1 MKKPSIPS
9 IPLDASNKDILV
21 PLKEAV
27 EIITGQ
33 RGQKL
38 KLLTGQAR
46 VSDLVIKVN
55 EIIRALQNPTEP
67 EALTEVEPTPKI
79 TVSATAPPSPSV
91 NDVWID
97 TN

>member
-1 MKKPSIPS
+1 MKKPAIPS
-9 IPLDASNKDILV
+9 VPLDAVNKDILSS
-21 PLKEAV
+21 LKEAV
-27 EIITGQ
+27 EIVTGQ
-33 RGQKL
+33 RGEKL
-38 KLLTGQAR
+38 KLLTGQAG
-46 VSDLVIKVN
+46 VSDLVVKIN

-67 EALTEVEPTPKI
+67 EVLTEVVPTPKI